1 MNVRRHVPAVSG
13 ILSVVALALVF
24 AAALRVIPDW
34 LLPRAPDAVIHAIP
48 HVNAAVSVT
57 AIATIVVGVR
67 AVRRGNIAR
76 HRQAMLSTTALFA
89 VFLVAYLYRVA
100 LEGPTD
106 FAGPGAVEQF
116 VYYPLLGVHILLAVV
131 CVPLVI
137 YTLLLALTHSVA
149 ELPDTRHPTVG
160 RVAAALWLVS
170 FVLGTVVYL
179 LLYVAFPG

>member
-13 ILSVVALALVF
+13 VLSVVALALVF
-24 AAALRVIPDW
+24 AAALRAIPDW

-57 AIATIVVGVR
+57 AIVTIVVGVR
-67 AVRRGNIAR
+67 AIRSGDIER
-76 HRQAMLSTTALFA
+76 HRRAMLSTTGLFTI
-89 VFLVAYLYRVA
+89 FLVAYLYRVA

-106 FAGPGAVEQF
+106 FAGPQTVEQF
-116 VYYPLLGVHILLAVV
+116 VYYPVLGVHVLLAVV

-137 YTLLLALTHSVA
+137 YTLLLALTHPVA
-149 ELPDTRHPTVG
+149 ELSETRHPTVG
-160 RVAAALWLVS
+160 RVAATLWLVS

-179 LLYVAFPG
+179 MLYVVFPG